1 MSEQLGHS
9 AISSPFSSAS
19 YMERIISSEQES
31 ESGLDRVFPHLSY
44 LKLVSTGAGIVVG
57 LRLRIILKI
66 FDLYFIMKHRHRRQR
81 TSMRGYS

>member
-19 YMERIISSEQES
+19 CTERIRVSKRVRLSSAFS
-31 ESGLDRVFPHLSY
+31 HLSD

-57 LRLRIILKI
+57 LRLRIILEV
-66 FDLYFIMKHRHRRQR
+66 FDLYFIVEHRHRRQPNEL
-81 TSMRGYS
+81 